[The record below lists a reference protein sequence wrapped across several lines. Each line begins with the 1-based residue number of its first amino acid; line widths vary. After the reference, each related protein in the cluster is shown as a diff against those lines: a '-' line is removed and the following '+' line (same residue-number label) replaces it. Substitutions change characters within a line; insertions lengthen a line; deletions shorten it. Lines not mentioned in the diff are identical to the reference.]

1 MSTNCTHCGYKD
13 NEVKSGSAISEKGKR
28 ITLKV
33 EDAEDLARD
42 ILKASALS
50 KSSERLIV
58 DSYLPLQSESAGLT
72 IPEISLTLTHGTL
85 GGRFTTLEGILE
97 QVYEELSEKA
107 LVGDSAEPSGKSSF
121 EIFLS
126 NLKELKSASKPF
138 TVILDD
144 PLANSYIQNIYA
156 PGISCVISSPFVI

>member
-1 MSTNCTHCGYKD
+1 
-13 NEVKSGSAISEKGKR
+13 
-28 ITLKV
+28 
-33 EDAEDLARD
+33 
-42 ILKASALS
+42 
-50 KSSERLIV
+50 
-58 DSYLPLQSESAGLT
+58 
-72 IPEISLTLTHGTL
+72 L

-107 LVGDSAEPSGKSSF
+107 LVGDSAAPSGKSSF

-126 NLKELKSASKPF
+126 NLKELKSASRPF

-156 PGISCVISSPFVI
+156 PGMSSILPSIFTG